1 MDNKSNNQKSII
13 SFETATD
20 VYDFLQQPTVA
31 IAEFLTGVL
40 SSDQSIYKLS
50 AGRLVQGAIKGRLLT
65 QLGREI
71 KEYREKGE
79 IKEDYF
85 ATNKNQATLLE
96 LLQFIDSDIPDEE
109 VFNAMKAI
117 FFSSIAKDASSKEEE
132 VGYQLLQ
139 LCKKLNSIEIL
150 ILKVC
155 YRVYLGEDTENVNTG
170 NNDFGVWVNTVSEKI
185 GYDLPELISASDDK
199 LVELGLLSGRGYS
212 DKSSIRTGKEFRLTK
227 LSIKLVEHISRWELK
242 K

>member
-1 MDNKSNNQKSII
+1 MKSDSDSKALV
-13 SFETATD
+13 SFETAKD
-20 VYDFLQQPTVA
+20 IYNFLQQPTVA
-31 IAEFLTGVL
+31 IAEFMTGL
-40 SSDQSIYKLS
+40 LASEESAYKLS

-71 KEYREKGE
+71 KEYRDKGE

-85 ATNKNQATLLE
+85 ATNKNQASLLE

-132 VGYQLLQ
+132 IGYQLLQ
-139 LCKKLNSIEIL
+139 LCKKLDSIDIL

-155 YRVYLGEDTENVNTG
+155 YKISTGEDTTNVNTG
-170 NNDFGVWVNTVSEKI
+170 INAFGDWVNTVSEKI
-185 GYDLPELISASDDK
+185 GYDLPELVGAEDDK
-199 LVELGLLSGRGYS
+199 LVELGLLSSRGYS
-212 DKSSIRTGKEFRLTK
+212 DKSGIRAGQEFRLTK
-227 LSIKLVEHISRWELK
+227 LAIKLCQHFYKWDSK